1 LALLLLLICSNPE
14 QVSLFPRQGGVPS
27 NARGGPAAPD
37 REEPGLGLP
46 GGAGGAGDGSGEV
59 IIGYDVKASKPAD
72 SVGVESIEFYTEDG
86 KHVKSVT
93 GSTRN
98 GLVRNDS
105 IFCAGDYKCSLPS
118 GEAYYAEVTV
128 FAEVGSD
135 YDSRTITTSTIQ
147 VH

>member
-1 LALLLLLICSNPE
+1 MIISCVGVASAADMQQPRA
-14 QVSLFPRQGGVPS
+14 SLTLSRYSAVIS
-27 NARGGPAAPD
+27 
-37 REEPGLGLP
+37 
-46 GGAGGAGDGSGEV
+46 AGDGSGEV

-118 GEAYYAEVTV
+118 GEAYTDIV
-128 FAEVGSD
+128 FAKIYYIYVTFLD
-135 YDSRTITTSTIQ
+135 YFSCFSREY
-147 VH
+147 

>member
-1 LALLLLLICSNPE
+1 MKRIFLSFVLLSMIISCVGVASAADMQQPRA
-14 QVSLFPRQGGVPS
+14 SLTLSRYSAVIS
-27 NARGGPAAPD
+27 
-37 REEPGLGLP
+37 
-46 GGAGGAGDGSGEV
+46 AGDGSGEV
-59 IIGYDVKASKPAD
+59 IIGYDVKASQPAD